1 MAQYTLTE
9 AYSEVYNP
17 QKVDE
22 LFDNLRFI
30 DYMMDE
36 DIEEVVESL
45 VWEFRDYGNT
55 LDESF
60 DLLSFAASDDI
71 ICESYDQLVEDILY
85 EATITR
91 GSQRSQFAGS
101 ARKRVTSGRGDI
113 LAYNRAASKLARK
126 TGRAVAQRQ
135 ADEAERQAQQRREAR
150 RARVDGAIS
159 RVKSAM
165 AGAKGGM
172 GRAAKALGGA
182 ARKAGSVAAGVA
194 QKGKALLGSL
204 LRKGATAAGK
214 GVYAAGKAIEGSG
227 RAAAAAPATTRTAR
241 VGRTTVTTTTEPGG
255 SKRQAVGR
263 AVRKV
268 GAAIQ
273 RMGKSAKPKGTVLD
287 PSTSDVVSTTAAPR
301 TDLPASYDSP
311 ITTQKVS
318 GGFDPSKPSSQRR
331 KPYGVGK
338 QTTAKGQHYSE
349 LPKDRATT
357 SGRMQSVGRAR
368 VATGSRRGRVAP
380 GTTGV
385 RGEKKVRGGATYD
398 ALGRRIREDYDL
410 ELLLQYLS
418 EDIISAGYADTI
430 EEAYDVIE
438 DLDENTL
445 SEVLYEY
452 LD

>member
-9 AYSEVYNP
+9 AYSEIYDHR
-17 QKVDE
+17 KVED

-113 LAYNRAASKLARK
+113 LAYNRAASKLARE

-214 GVYAAGKAIEGSG
+214 GVYAAGQSIEGSG

-273 RMGKSAKPKGTVLD
+273 RMGKSAKPKGT
-287 PSTSDVVSTTAAPR
+287 AAPR
-301 TDLPASYDSP
+301 TDLPASYDGP

>member
-101 ARKRVTSGRGDI
+101 ARGMVTSGRGDI
-113 LAYNRAASKLARK
+113 LAYNRAASKLATK

-165 AGAKGGM
+165 AGSKGGM

-214 GVYAAGKAIEGSG
+214 GVYAAGKAIEGRGKQAAQSG
-227 RAAAAAPATTRTAR
+227 LETRRAGKVSRSGQMSL
-241 VGRTTVTTTTEPGG
+241 VLEPTSQEKAGG
-255 SKRQAVGR
+255 KASAVGR

-287 PSTSDVVSTTAAPR
+287 PSTSDVVSTKEAPK
-301 TDLPASYDSP
+301 TDLPASYHKP
-311 ITTQKVS
+311 ITTQRVS
-318 GGFDPSKPSSQRR
+318 GGFDPSKSSSTKQKPTPMSKTGKPLTGAAASVSTRKGRQLLGSQR
-331 KPYGVGK
+331 
-338 QTTAKGQHYSE
+338 H
-349 LPKDRATT
+349 
-357 SGRMQSVGRAR
+357 
-368 VATGSRRGRVAP
+368 RVAP

-385 RGEKKVRGGATYD
+385 RGEKKVVRGGATYD